1 MRNNKKNWE
10 IFSKGGK
17 ENATI
22 YDHFPTT
29 PALITTTFNNGGNM
43 MVETMNEGKDKYILS
58 SQLDKNL
65 EQQKIICNFKN
76 FNNSMRKQLINL
88 QKEYSKLLNTYLKVA
103 Q

>member
-1 MRNNKKNWE
+1 MIKVTPKKHPR
-10 IFSKGGK
+10 FSTDRFA
-17 ENATI
+17 EREQ
-22 YDHFPTT
+22 P
-29 PALITTTFNNGGNM
+29 M

-88 QKEYSKLLNTYLKVA
+88 QRDYSKLLNTYLKVA

>member
-29 PALITTTFNNGGNM
+29 PALITTTFNNGGI
-43 MVETMNEGKDKYILS
+43 MNNVSENNNLVKTLRNDPNSFVITDNSIIKYCKDKKDEYLVYENVADNSIS
-58 SQLDKNL
+58 I
-65 EQQKIICNFKN
+65 EKI
-76 FNNSMRKQLINL
+76 
-88 QKEYSKLLNTYLKVA
+88 EVA

>member
-1 MRNNKKNWE
+1 
-10 IFSKGGK
+10 
-17 ENATI
+17 
-22 YDHFPTT
+22 
-29 PALITTTFNNGGNM
+29 M